1 MLSHAELVKALWK
14 STRPPETSDQA
25 WAHMPIL
32 VFFWALANLPGKF
45 RGPVFWISLCLLGA
59 YTVWAIVLSTRL
71 KRFLQLRRKP
81 AKAKREAILLSMLDT
96 GIFVE
101 LLSGAFLAAGIQVI
115 PTSPFGRTLLLS
127 LYGITVTVAG
137 VTGYHWFV
145 LPSAKAIQ
153 SADGFWWKLSLIAP
167 GVGIGIGVIAAT
179 LISRLAKGEAGLLT
193 GGIIMLTGAFGM
205 GVFGAGIICEV
216 YIFAKLDVT
225 CTSTRR
231 SRKIREEDSDFAVAS

>member
-1 MLSHAELVKALWK
+1 MPSQAEWIKVLWE
-14 STRPPETSDQA
+14 STRPPRTSDQA
-25 WAHMPIL
+25 LAHWLIL
-32 VFFWALANLPGKF
+32 AFFWALANLPGKF
-45 RGPVFWISLCLLGA
+45 RGPVFWVSLCLLGA
-59 YTVWAIVLSTRL
+59 YTVWAMVLSTRL
-71 KRFLQLRRKP
+71 KKFLQLRHKP

-96 GIFVE
+96 GIFIE

-127 LYGITVTVAG
+127 LYGITLTVAG
-137 VTGYHWFV
+137 ITGYHWFV

-167 GVGIGIGVIAAT
+167 GVGIGMGVIAAT

-193 GGIIMLTGAFGM
+193 GGIITLTAAFGM

-216 YIFAKLDVT
+216 YIFAKSDVT
-225 CTSTRR
+225 RTSTRR
-231 SRKIREEDSDFAVAS
+231 SRKVREENADSTVAR